1 MTTTIDALTT
11 DRPVLSMR
19 DVRRK
24 GRAAQEAFELYQ
36 RTNSLPLLPWPEST
50 PAELAGYLDI
60 IYGGI
65 DQDPFGGREPAG
77 QPAEPWQTLRRNPR
91 MWVAYTG
98 GKDSVAAAL
107 RAQEQDWQPVLYHL
121 AGLNR
126 GMGDEPRYAARTA
139 DKMGWPLLIERVHV
153 AGAKAGLMELPTK
166 NQVTAL
172 FLTNRMAADA
182 DAIGG
187 ADYCTGWHLSD
198 SQDKQDFGYD
208 YSDGVEAIAAFNE
221 YLYARYPG
229 LRYTQMLH
237 DTTEAWAIIAAHGLL
252 QYIKGCVCPLRYKAN
267 LRRRNVEKFGW
278 LLTGRCGSCVKCAW
292 EEYAL
297 QAIGVLPHR
306 PDRLAHGQRWMTR
319 DFGVRFPG
327 LTGKALDAAVNE
339 FLVPQDGVDAHRRA
353 AWPDQPAPFD
363 EAEGTPEFWT
373 IDDRPYG
380 PDALAH
386 MS

>member
-1 MTTTIDALTT
+1 
-11 DRPVLSMR
+11 
-19 DVRRK
+19 
-24 GRAAQEAFELYQ
+24 
-36 RTNSLPLLPWPEST
+36 
-50 PAELAGYLDI
+50 
-60 IYGGI
+60 
-65 DQDPFGGREPAG
+65 
-77 QPAEPWQTLRRNPR
+77 
-91 MWVAYTG
+91 
-98 GKDSVAAAL
+98 
-107 RAQEQDWQPVLYHL
+107 
-121 AGLNR
+121 
-126 GMGDEPRYAARTA
+126 
-139 DKMGWPLLIERVHV
+139 
-153 AGAKAGLMELPTK
+153 
-166 NQVTAL
+166 
-172 FLTNRMAADA
+172 MAADA

-297 QAIGVLPHR
+297 QAIGVLPYR

-327 LTGKALDAAVNE
+327 LSGKALDAAVNE
-339 FLVPQDGVDAHRRA
+339 FLVPEEGVAEYMRLPRE
-353 AWPDQPAPFD
+353 WPDQPAPYD

-373 IDDRPYG
+373 VDDRPYG
-380 PDALAH
+380 PDALER